1 MRNALNK
8 LTEIIKNEDYTTR
21 EAVLSGIILFLLGII
36 IGAIFSPKKNT
47 EVGCNNG
54 NNNKGTLDDSFLRKK
69 KEKKK

>member
-1 MRNALNK
+1 MKQAFNK

-36 IGAIFSPKKNT
+36 IGAVLSPKKNT

-54 NNNKGTLDDSFLRKK
+54 NNNTGSLEGGATKE